1 MREKCLY
8 FLKYTWFFRLE
19 SNEIGHPFENQ
30 RVKATTEDKSD
41 QMISQRLIEILGRMT
56 DCVLERNM
64 ILYSLKLF
72 TAKDLKEI
80 IENYWK
86 RWMSETLEIHGVLD

>member
-1 MREKCLY
+1 MK
-8 FLKYTWFFRLE
+8 T
-19 SNEIGHPFENQ
+19 

-41 QMISQRLIEILGRMT
+41 QMISQGLIEILRRMT
-56 DCVLERNM
+56 DCILERNM

-80 IENYWK
+80 IENY
-86 RWMSETLEIHGVLD
+86 